1 MPKFT
6 ARMEY
11 LEAIYER
18 YHKASRKRKGQI
30 LSEFCTV
37 CDYNRKYALRLLNG
51 PAPDQRP
58 KVIHRKRGYRYS
70 TGVLQIAQAIWKAS
84 GYLCGQRLKEAIP
97 LWLPAARPRFRITPD
112 QERELLAIGPRQ
124 LDSRLKEHKKDLKRR
139 FYSTTRPG
147 RLLKSMIPI
156 RTFNHDIKIPGYM
169 EIDTVAHCGN
179 SLQGDFIYTLTATDI
194 FTGWTERV
202 ALYGKG
208 QTGVV
213 EALKKIQARLP
224 FRLRGIDSD
233 NGEEFI
239 NYHLL
244 YFCRKSR
251 PQIAFTRSR
260 VNKKNDNP
268 HVEQKNWTHV
278 RAFLGWQ
285 RFDSSPAQDAINALY
300 DKELLWFQ
308 NMFQPSLKLKSKIH
322 IGSKTKRTYDRAQT
336 PFDRLIASGVYN
348 RQKVKALKA
357 PRSSVDP
364 FSLSETIDHKITQ
377 LSGLASTHATSALN
391 TAPRSPSSFNRPF
404 TFIAQRRTNMMKKAI
419 QGDYF
424 KTFISHKR
432 RITSVTS

>member
-11 LEAIYER
+11 LKAIYER
-18 YHKASRKRKGQI
+18 YHKALRIRKSQI
-30 LSEFCTV
+30 LDEFCTV

-51 PAPDQRP
+51 PAPDQQA
-58 KVIHRKRGYRYS
+58 KVIRRKRGYRYS
-70 TGVLQIAQAIWKAS
+70 IGVLQIAQAIWKAS

-97 LWLPAARPRFRITPD
+97 LWLPAARPRFHITPD
-112 QERELLAIGPRQ
+112 QERQLLAIGPRQ
-124 LDSRLKEHKKDLKRR
+124 LDARLQEHKKQLKRR

-156 RTFNHDIKIPGYM
+156 RTFNHDIKIPGYL

-179 SLQGDFIYTLTATDI
+179 SLQGDFLYTLTATDI

-224 FRLRGIDSD
+224 FRLLGIDSD

-285 RFDSSPAQDAINALY
+285 RFDSTVAQDAINALY

-308 NMFQPSLKLKSKIH
+308 NGFQPSLKLKSKIH
-322 IGSKTKRTYDRAQT
+322 IGSKTKRTYERAQT
-336 PFDRLIASGVYN
+336 PLDRLIASGIYH
-348 RQKVKALKA
+348 RRKVKALKA
-357 PRSSVDP
+357 LRGSINP
-364 FSLSETIDHKITQ
+364 FILSETIDNRLAHLTR
-377 LSGLASTHATSALN
+377 LASRPTP
-391 TAPRSPSSFNRPF
+391 TASFPAPARPSSFNRPF
-404 TFIAQRRTNMMKKAI
+404 TFRVQRQTRMMKKAI

-424 KTFISHKR
+424 KTFTSQQR
-432 RITSVTS
+432 RIASVTS